1 MTCNF
6 YSISDDRNK
15 INKTL
20 GNPTAK
26 TITFLDSV
34 DLLHPI
40 IRLSAFP
47 AEKNYCYIPALNR
60 YYFIDSVEIIRNGL
74 YTVRLSI
81 DVLYTYKTEIE
92 NSTGDI
98 TETSEIVNADK
109 LDYESENTETV
120 TETPLTNPFVNTSNI
135 LITAQGGV

>member
-15 INKTL
+15 INKIL
-20 GNPTAK
+20 GEPTVK
-26 TITFLDSV
+26 TITFLGCV

-47 AEKNYCYIPALNR
+47 TEKNYCYIPTLNR
-60 YYFIDSVEIIRNGL
+60 YYFIDSVEINGNGL
-74 YTVRLSI
+74 YTVGLSI

-98 TETSEIVNADK
+98 IETSEIVNPDK

-120 TETPLTNPFVNTSNI
+120 TETPLKNPFINTSNI